1 MIRTYL
7 EFRPKEGRAGALL
20 DKFREHRILE
30 ISARHPGCR
39 SAEFT
44 VSEDGR
50 RVIVTAA
57 WDDQEAYDRWVGRS
71 DRGELAEE
79 LNPLLA
85 EPISAATRGG
95 VFRVAHRTGGG
106 QATTTGDDR

>member
-7 EFRPKEGRAGALL
+7 EFLPKEGRAEPLL
-20 DKFREHRILE
+20 HKFRELRILE
-30 ISARHPGCR
+30 TSAAHPGCR
-39 SAEFT
+39 NAEFT

-50 RVIVTAA
+50 RVIVTAS

-71 DRGELAEE
+71 DRGDLAAELS
-79 LNPLLA
+79 PLLE

-95 VFRVAHRTGGG
+95 VFRVEHRTGSDRTG
-106 QATTTGDDR
+106 Q

>member
-7 EFRPKEGRAGALL
+7 EFRPKGGRAAPLL
-20 DKFREHRILE
+20 DKFRELQILE
-30 ISARHPGCR
+30 TSADHPGCR
-39 SAEFT
+39 NAEFT

-71 DRGELAEE
+71 DRGDLAAE
-79 LNPLLA
+79 LNPFLE

-95 VFRVAHRTGGG
+95 VFRVAHRTGSDRPGG
-106 QATTTGDDR
+106 E

>member
-7 EFRPKEGRAGALL
+7 ELRPKEGRAAPLL
-20 DKFREHRILE
+20 DKFRELRILE
-30 ISARHPGCR
+30 TSADHPGGR
-39 SAEFT
+39 TAEFT

-71 DRGELAEE
+71 DRGDLAAE
-79 LNPLLA
+79 LNPLLE

-95 VFRVAHRTGGG
+95 VFRVAHRTGSDRPGG
-106 QATTTGDDR
+106 E